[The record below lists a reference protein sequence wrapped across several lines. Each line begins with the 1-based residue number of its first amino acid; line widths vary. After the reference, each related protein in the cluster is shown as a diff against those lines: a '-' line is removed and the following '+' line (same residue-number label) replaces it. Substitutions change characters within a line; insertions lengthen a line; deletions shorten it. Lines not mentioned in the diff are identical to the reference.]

1 LKTKLISLV
10 FISLYRL
17 WNLSMK
23 CYLDEIEFHFEQQR
37 TKHYEQIKEIA
48 VNEILLPLLTKC

>member
-1 LKTKLISLV
+1 
-10 FISLYRL
+10 
-17 WNLSMK
+17 MK
-23 CYLDEIEFHFEQQR
+23 CYLDEIKFHFEQQR